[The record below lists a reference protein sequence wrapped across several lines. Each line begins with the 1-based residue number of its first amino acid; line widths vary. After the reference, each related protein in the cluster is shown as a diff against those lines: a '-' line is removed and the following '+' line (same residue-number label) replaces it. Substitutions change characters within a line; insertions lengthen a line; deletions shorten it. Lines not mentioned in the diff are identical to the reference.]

1 MLKHTTITSMGM
13 VKSPDH
19 VCALIQTT
27 YLTVWIPLSL
37 SLAKDD
43 ALVIQ
48 SLNKLKSKDEKL
60 DTLIQKYAELV
71 SLSHT
76 HTPAQP
82 CI

>member
-1 MLKHTTITSMGM
+1 MKQHIELCGLRSL
-13 VKSPDH
+13 SLSR
-19 VCALIQTT
+19 A
-27 YLTVWIPLSL
+27 LSL

-71 SLSHT
+71 SHT
-76 HTPAQP
+76 HSHSLAQP
-82 CI
+82 CIYMCVHLFVNGKW